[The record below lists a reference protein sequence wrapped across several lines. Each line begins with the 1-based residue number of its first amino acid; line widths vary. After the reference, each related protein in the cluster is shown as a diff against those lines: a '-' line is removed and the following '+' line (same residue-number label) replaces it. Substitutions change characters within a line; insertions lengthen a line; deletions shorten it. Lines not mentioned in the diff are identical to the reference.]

1 MVKKIAANFLLL
13 LITVS
18 LTAQDLYMPRNVQQ
32 AYINGSRSKDG
43 LPGKNYFQNKAVYN
57 ITLDAM
63 PPNREI
69 QGKEEI
75 AYTNNSTDTLT
86 YLIIRTIQNIHK
98 PGAIRYADVKEQYLT
113 NGLIIDELVVNNEVK
128 TALPNTPGTF
138 QVIELSKP
146 MSPKTTIN
154 LSVKWHYRIS
164 LESARE
170 GMIDSTTF
178 FMAYA
183 YPSIC
188 VYDDYYGW
196 DMVQFN
202 DLQEFYYDFNDY
214 TVTLNVPKN
223 YFVWGTGDLI
233 NANEVLQKTYVERL
247 NNSIKSDDVIKIVS
261 AEDLRNKNV
270 TLQNS
275 INSWK
280 FKVKNIQDVAYAVS
294 DHFVWDASSV
304 VVDNKTKLRIS
315 VQSAYND
322 TSSHFH
328 NMVRWSNYSLK
339 WFSTELPGVPYP
351 FPKMT
356 VVQGYA
362 DMEFP
367 MLVNGNAA
375 PDSMQTRRVAAE
387 HEIAH
392 SWFPFY
398 MGINESRYA
407 FMDEGWAS
415 FLEASISYSYRSKED
430 AAAID
435 TRDAAGWSNTPFD
448 EMDLPIITPA
458 TMLNG
463 QSYQLNAY
471 TKPML
476 AYMAVQDLLGDDL
489 FKKCLHEYMKRWNGK
504 HPIPWDF
511 FNTFNNVS
519 GINLNYFW
527 KACFFESNHI
537 DMALGK
543 ITKIAGVYTVSIN
556 NIGGCLV
563 PFNLVIQYADGTVQT
578 LHQSPAIWARNQKKA
593 AINLKTAK
601 KIKTIT
607 LNTGVFADADK
618 ENNYI
623 KN

>member
-1 MVKKIAANFLLL
+1 MIKKIALNFLLL
-13 LITVS
+13 LITIN
-18 LTAQDLYMPRNVQQ
+18 LTAQDLYMPRNVQR
-32 AYINGSRSKDG
+32 AYKKGSRSKDG
-43 LPGKNYFQNKAVYN
+43 VPGKNYFQNKAVYN

-69 QGKEEI
+69 LGKATI
-75 AYTNNSTDTLT
+75 TYTNNSADTLT
-86 YLIIRTIQNIHK
+86 YIVIRTILNIHK
-98 PGAIRYADVKEQYLT
+98 PGAIRYADVKDPYLT

-128 TALPNTPGTF
+128 TAVPNTPGTF

-146 MSPKTTIN
+146 MYPKTSIT
-154 LSVKWHYRIS
+154 LSLKWHYQIS

-178 FMAYA
+178 FMAYS

-214 TVTLNVPKN
+214 NITLNVAKN

-233 NANEVLQKTYVERL
+233 NAKEVLQTTYAERL
-247 NNSIKSDDVIKIVS
+247 NTSIKSDTVIKIVK
-261 AEDLRNKNV
+261 AEDLKNKNV
-270 TLQNS
+270 TTQNPV
-275 INSWK
+275 NSWK
-280 FKVKNIQDVAYAVS
+280 FSVKNIQDIAYAIS

-304 VVDNKTKLRIS
+304 MVDNKTQRRVS

-322 TSSHFH
+322 TASHFH

-375 PDSMQTRRVAAE
+375 PDSMQTRRIAAE

-415 FLEASISYSYRSKED
+415 FLESAIAYSYRKKED

-435 TRDAAGWSNTPFD
+435 TRDAAEWSSTSFD
-448 EMDLPIITPA
+448 EVDLPIITPA
-458 TMLNG
+458 NMLNG

-476 AYMAVQDLLGDDL
+476 AYMALQDLLGDAL

-511 FNTFNNVS
+511 FYTFNNVS
-519 GINLNYFW
+519 GKNLNYFW
-527 KACFFESNHI
+527 KNWFFENSYI
-537 DMALGK
+537 DMGIDK
-543 ITKIAGVYTVSIN
+543 INTVAGGYVININ
-556 NIGGCLV
+556 NTGGSLA
-563 PFNLVIQYADGTVQT
+563 PFDLVIQYADGTAQT
-578 LHQSPAIWARNQKKA
+578 LHQSPAIWAGNQKKA
-593 AINLKTAK
+593 AISLKIAK
-601 KIKTIT
+601 KIKMVT
-607 LNTGVFADADK
+607 LNTGVFADADEK
-618 ENNYI
+618 NNF
-623 KN
+623 